1 MTDHHLPP
9 APHADASEPE
19 FLHQVLARIDR
30 WFDDANPDDLHAAR
44 DLLRQRLA
52 STIAAV
58 AAADDSDRGDP
69 VVALI
74 ATELH
79 RLRRTRVTATVITR
93 GGHVHDHVRVHAVHR
108 HHTVLSRA
116 GEQAGVLLPLTF
128 IESVTPLSGGTA
140 DAVSAVFSHR
150 KEC

>member
-1 MTDHHLPP
+1 MSDHHTPP
-9 APHADASEPE
+9 APIAEVSEQQ
-19 FLHQVLARIDR
+19 FLRLVLARIDA
-30 WFDDANPDDLHAAR
+30 WFDAEADLDDLGAAR
-44 DLLRQRLA
+44 DMLRRRLA
-52 STIAAV
+52 ST
-58 AAADDSDRGDP
+58 AAASGDGEGGDP

-79 RLRRTRVTATVITR
+79 RLRRAGVAATVITR

-116 GEQAGVLLPLTF
+116 GEHAGVLLPLRF
-128 IESVTPLSGGTA
+128 IESVRPLGDSA
-140 DAVSAVFSHR
+140 PDAVSAALSHR

>member
-1 MTDHHLPP
+1 MTG
-9 APHADASEPE
+9 ASEPE
-19 FLHQVLARIDR
+19 FLRHVLARIDR

-52 STIAAV
+52 S
-58 AAADDSDRGDP
+58 AAAAAALEDGAGDDP

-79 RLRRTRVTATVITR
+79 RLRRARVAATVITR
-93 GGHVHDHVRVHAVHR
+93 GGYVHDHVRVQAVHR

-116 GEQAGVLLPLTF
+116 GEQAGVLLPLRF
-128 IESVTPLSGGTA
+128 IESVRPLGDA
-140 DAVSAVFSHR
+140 APDAVSAAFSHR